1 MRADLFAAHAAL
13 SRRSALGLAGAAAL
27 GVAGLAGASPAAAT
41 GPRGGGGGDAGGYDD
56 EMFDVASA
64 EGGGWAPSRYGA
76 GDQRGTF
83 NEVTAATTAAALQLL
98 ADGGPVRTYNL
109 GELMTNGFPAFQTEP
124 PRVYEQR
131 LTVTGYQPPAGF
143 VEGGGILQTTTP
155 LGANKVS
162 IHEERFPQGYTYQIV
177 TQLDGLNH
185 LGVGATFYNGFQ
197 GPDIA
202 TPTGTSKLGNEHMGP
217 VVTRGVLLDVLGL
230 KLEEG
235 AGDALSE
242 SADGDPVL
250 LDNYRITIADL
261 EAAAERGGTGDIR
274 PGDVVLLRTGWN
286 RIARSDPERYL
297 TQEPGI
303 YLAESRYL
311 ADRRP
316 AIIGS
321 DTWGLEVLGN
331 PVVEAVFPVHQEL
344 LVKNGIRI
352 GEGVITD
359 GLAEDGV
366 FEFVYVTT
374 PQYAQGATAGNAP
387 PAALGQPGR
396 RHRRRHG

>member
-1 MRADLFAAHAAL
+1 MRPDHFLTHTAL

-27 GVAGLAGASPAAAT
+27 GAAGLARATPAAAHGSSGT
-41 GPRGGGGGDAGGYDD
+41 GGGEQYDD
-56 EMFDVASA
+56 VMFDVAAA
-64 EGGGWAPSRYGA
+64 EAGGWAPSRYGPD
-76 GDQRGTF
+76 DQRGTF
-83 NEVTAATTAAALQLL
+83 NEVTAAKTAAALQLL
-98 ADGGPVRTYNL
+98 SDGHPVTTYNL

-143 VEGGGILQTTTP
+143 TEGGGILQTTTP
-155 LGANKVS
+155 LGANRVS

-185 LGVGATFYNGFQ
+185 IGVGATFYNGFQ

-202 TPTGTSKLGNEHMGP
+202 TPTGTSRLGNEHMGP
-217 VVTRGVLLDVLGL
+217 IVTRGVLLDVLGL
-230 KLEEG
+230 KLERG
-235 AGDALSE
+235 ASEALSTN
-242 SADGDPVL
+242 AAGGPVL
-250 LDNYRITIADL
+250 LDDYRITIADL
-261 EAAAERGGTGDIR
+261 QAAARRGGIDAIH
-274 PGDVVLLRTGWN
+274 PGDVVLIRTGWN
-286 RIARSDPERYL
+286 TIARSEPERYL
-297 TQEPGI
+297 AREPGI
-303 YLAESRYL
+303 YLAEARYL

-331 PVVEAVFPVHQEL
+331 PVVQAVFPVHQEL

-366 FEFVYVTT
+366 YEFVYVTT

-396 RHRRRHG
+396 HRSWG